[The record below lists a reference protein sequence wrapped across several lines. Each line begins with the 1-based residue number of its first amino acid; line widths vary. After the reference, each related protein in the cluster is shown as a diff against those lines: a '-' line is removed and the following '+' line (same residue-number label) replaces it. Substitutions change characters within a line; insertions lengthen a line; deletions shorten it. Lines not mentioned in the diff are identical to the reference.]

1 LGDEHPGGSD
11 RSPYIIISFSYFFYP
26 SIFKHDK
33 YMKIDPRTVS
43 IMETDWNN
51 KLQIGRK
58 TEYIRRN

>member
-1 LGDEHPGGSD
+1 
-11 RSPYIIISFSYFFYP
+11 
-26 SIFKHDK
+26 
-33 YMKIDPRTVS
+33 MKIDPRTVS